1 MTQTIRLTVGAP
13 AHGGHCI
20 ARYDERAVFVRGGLP
35 GEVVDA
41 RVHHPA
47 ADARFWNAE
56 VAVVIE
62 ASPDRVEHPWPE
74 AAIGGVGGAELG
86 HVALAAQRQ
95 WKLSVVRESL
105 ARFAGIDYAGEVRAA
120 PGDDDRAGLRY
131 RTRVSATAGEDG
143 HATMA
148 VPGSG
153 TRNTLH
159 AMPLAVEEA
168 EAALLDTK
176 AEPGHVIEV
185 ATTSLGQTYVS
196 RDKGD
201 STILTEA
208 VTVGDRRF
216 AYGLRSGE
224 FWQVHREAPGLLLG
238 EVLRL
243 VGDAPRVLD
252 LYSGAGLFAVPF
264 AAEGRDV
271 TAVELAGAHTTKGRS
286 SLRQNLRGYASATAV
301 MADTRRTVVAMAQ
314 ADEDW
319 SRGAVVLDPPRSGAK
334 AATIQAIA
342 SLKPA
347 CIVYVACDPVALAR
361 DAKTLAMS
369 GYEAEQI
376 QAFDLFPM
384 THHIET
390 VARFVRAH

>member
-1 MTQTIRLTVGAP
+1 M
-13 AHGGHCI
+13 
-20 ARYDERAVFVRGGLP
+20 FVRGGLP
-35 GEVVDA
+35 GEVVEAEVDD
-41 RVHHPA
+41 PA
-47 ADARFWNAE
+47 ADARFWNA
-56 VAVVIE
+56 AVTQVLE

-105 ARFAGIDYAGEVRAA
+105 ARFAGIEYEGDVRAA

-131 RTRVSATAGEDG
+131 RTRVSALAGEDG
-143 HATMA
+143 RATMA

-153 TRNTLH
+153 VRHTLQ

-168 EAALLDTK
+168 EEALLAAK
-176 AEPGHVIEV
+176 AEPGQLIEV
-185 ATTSLGQTYVS
+185 ATTSFGETYVS
-196 RDKGD
+196 RGKGD
-201 STILTEA
+201 PKILTET
-208 VTVGDRRF
+208 VTAGGRSF
-216 AYGLRSGE
+216 AYGLRAGE
-224 FWQVHREAPGLLLG
+224 FWQVHREAPGVLLA

-271 TAVELAGAHTTKGRS
+271 TAVELAGTHTKGKT
-286 SLRQNLRGYASATAV
+286 SLQQNLRGYPSATAV
-301 MADTRRTVVAMAQ
+301 AGDTRRTVAAMTA

-342 SLKPA
+342 SLEPA
-347 CIVYVACDPVALAR
+347 RIVYVACDPVALAR
-361 DAKTLAMS
+361 DAKTLAEC
-369 GYEAEQI
+369 GYTVEEI

-384 THHIET
+384 THHVET
-390 VARFVRAH
+390 VASFARTE